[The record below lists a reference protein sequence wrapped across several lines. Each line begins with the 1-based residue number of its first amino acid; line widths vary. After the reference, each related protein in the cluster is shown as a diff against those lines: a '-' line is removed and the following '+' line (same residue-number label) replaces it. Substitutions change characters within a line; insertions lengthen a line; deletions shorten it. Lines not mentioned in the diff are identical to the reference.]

1 MFEIIL
7 EDAFVSN
14 NVGAITAALLREKA
28 SKSLVNRLNKVAN
41 KELDRS
47 VFKSVTLLLRA
58 IEDVCQYD
66 EDCFNCLARQGL
78 VYKMLTWFER
88 AADFLKMEEYKGVK
102 DLPSLIETFF
112 DFFLRL
118 PPSVEDRGELTSVF
132 LLHVGVVGT
141 DPDVTFSLR
150 LEAIRTINSILDN
163 TTKEER
169 RKLSMSKDHCL
180 LLEQFAKVILN
191 VGDYEMQVALSEALC
206 RMTIKRS
213 RKELT
218 SKWFANPVF
227 AEGFNAIND
236 TEFEIDCR
244 TFLNDLNSY
253 FGDERR
259 VFTFPCICVFLDT
272 TELFMPE
279 DEKLE
284 HFWVD
289 FNLGTSCISLFV
301 NNPEGSLWESIHLL
315 RADVFRFSVCDCDN
329 QTILTVHLSNPLTY
343 RMTKGKMVQI
353 IFDSKHDILDAA
365 KRVFESKRLLQS
377 VRSDDQPSIQ
387 HVMEPLQSDLDVLA
401 ALETSSLSPTL
412 ATAGS
417 TEIPAVNQT
426 SLATTLSQERI
437 ETSPEDIF
445 ELCASSDT
453 EVARAKT
460 RLFSTQSLSSGGST
474 HSTPTNKEKRKEKSK
489 SKDSPP
495 PPAEAGSS
503 VILSQRA
510 KHDYTRKKPK
520 TKSKLKILPLSS
532 PSSADEASPVK
543 HRTPA
548 CRSAGGTPSTNIA
561 ERLFDKLK
569 EEESLEFPPPSNQ
582 ISRDSGFRDV
592 TGEDWDESVFPREE
606 QDASTPTDHVPNQ
619 EAGIHRKRPWAS
631 AERADSGGAAEKK
644 SVPLESDPRQRPRA
658 FFPSEPLEEAAESM
672 SRVLN
677 EEVESEMEMGS
688 GVIAAFQ
695 TFKSQLRAHF
705 SSRYKKIEARSL
717 QSLMD
722 CQKNVTSLLGAVHD
736 SRLVHLERFQAT
748 VVQELG
754 RLENDCISLKEIECQ
769 TVNFWQSESQSVRSF
784 CDRQQQR
791 LESLGEPS
799 DGWRSSMSQREEAAA
814 PPEPPK

>member
-1 MFEIIL
+1 MRIFHIFYQFEIIL

-88 AADFLKMEEYKGVK
+88 AADFLKMEECKGVK

-118 PPSVEDRGELTSVF
+118 PPSVEDRGQLTSVF

-141 DPDVTFSLR
+141 DQDVTFSLR

-180 LLEQFAKVILN
+180 LLEQFAKAILN

-218 SKWFANPVF
+218 NKWFANPVF

-259 VFTFPCICVFLDT
+259 VFTFPCTCVFLDT

-353 IFDSKHDILDAA
+353 IFDPKHDILDAA

-377 VRSDDQPSIQ
+377 VGSDDQPSIQ
-387 HVMEPLQSDLDVLA
+387 HVMEPLQS
-401 ALETSSLSPTL
+401 
-412 ATAGS
+412 GS

-426 SLATTLSQERI
+426 SLATALSRERI

-474 HSTPTNKEKRKEKSK
+474 HSTPTNKEKQQQKSK
-489 SKDSPP
+489 SKGSPP

-520 TKSKLKILPLSS
+520 SKLKILPLSS
-532 PSSADEASPVK
+532 PSSAEEASPVK

-548 CRSAGGTPSTNIA
+548 CKSAEGTPSKNIA

-569 EEESLEFPPPSNQ
+569 EEKTLEFPPPSNL
-582 ISRDSGFRDV
+582 ISRDSGFHDV
-592 TGEDWDESVFPREE
+592 TGVDWDESVFHREE
-606 QDASTPTDHVPNQ
+606 QDESTPTDHVPNQ

-644 SVPLESDPRQRPRA
+644 SVPLERDPRQRPRA
-658 FFPSEPLEEAAESM
+658 FFPSGPLEEAAESM

-754 RLENDCISLKEIECQ
+754 RLENDCISLKEIEWE

-784 CDRQQQR
+784 CDQQQQK
-791 LESLGEPS
+791 LESLGEPG

-814 PPEPPK
+814 PPEPPE